1 MRLSPEALEF
11 IHAPDTVDFVTRA
24 TDSFFEY
31 VQSSTDVIVGQKL
44 SGQYVLGYVKR
55 ENFHRLEEAL
65 GASFVSSA
73 SVVLGL
79 LDRPALDA
87 AGVSQV
93 HNQPYLNLKGRGVL
107 LGFVDTGIDYTQDV
121 FRYEDGTSKIQYIYD
136 QTAEGDP
143 PSGFLLGR
151 EYSKADIDAALASEN
166 PYSLVPERDED
177 GHGTFLASVAAGRQT
192 EEFSGAA
199 PDAEIIAVK
208 LKKARPFYREKFCV
222 PADQEHAY
230 ESSAVMVGVEYILRK
245 ARELG
250 RPVAICIGLGT
261 NSGSHDGT
269 SVFEEY
275 LSAVSIQKGVCL
287 CAAAGN
293 EAEARHHT
301 GGILQPGEKP
311 GHVDLKVGEN
321 AGDVYMAV
329 WNTVADRLS
338 VSVRSPSG
346 ELVGRVPARPGFVP
360 AADVKLVLEAARVQV
375 EYHFPV
381 EGSGG
386 QLTVIR
392 ILGATPGVW
401 TIELHG
407 DILLNGSYQVW
418 LPMAG
423 FVSPTVEFLAATPDY
438 TITCPASAVGVICCG
453 AYDSASKSLYAKSSR
468 GPAWDGRILPDLVAP
483 GVGVGGIYPYGYGV
497 MSGTS
502 AAAAVLAGIC
512 ALLLQWGVREGNDP
526 AMGTYQIRAYLI
538 RGCLRRA
545 DMTYPNNQW
554 GYGAVQLMQ
563 SFHLMREL

>member
-11 IHAPDTVDFVTRA
+11 IHAPDTIDFVTRA
-24 TDSFFEY
+24 SNAFFEFARN
-31 VQSSTDVIVGQKL
+31 STDVVVGQVL
-44 SGQYVLGYVKR
+44 SGRYVLAYMKA
-55 ENFHRLEEAL
+55 EKFHLLEEAL
-65 GASFVSSA
+65 GTAFISSVS
-73 SVVLGL
+73 VILGL

-93 HNQPYLNLKGRGVL
+93 QSQPYLNLKGRGVL

-121 FRYEDGTSKIQYIYD
+121 FRYADGSSKIQYIYD

-143 PSGFLLGR
+143 PPGFLLGR
-151 EYSKADIDAALASEN
+151 EYSKADIDAALASET
-166 PYSLVPERDED
+166 PYDLVPERDED
-177 GHGTFLASVAAGRQT
+177 GHGTFLASVAAGRET
-192 EEFSGAA
+192 EDFSGAA

-208 LKKARPFYREKFCV
+208 LKKARPLYRERYCV
-222 PADQEHAY
+222 PADQENAY

-245 ARELG
+245 ARELD

-261 NSGSHDGT
+261 NAGGHDGY

-275 LSAVSIQKGVCL
+275 LSGASIQKGVCL

-301 GGILQPGEKP
+301 GGVLRPGEPP
-311 GHVDLKVGEN
+311 GQVDLKVGEN

-346 ELVGRVPARPGFVP
+346 ELVGRVPAKPGTGP
-360 AADVKLVLEAARVQV
+360 AVDVKLVLEAARVQV

-401 TIELHG
+401 SIQLHG
-407 DILLNGSYQVW
+407 DILLNGGYQVW
-418 LPMAG
+418 LPMTG
-423 FVSPTVEFLAATPDY
+423 FVAPSVEFLAATPDY
-438 TITCPASAVGVICCG
+438 TVTSPGSAVGVICCG

-468 GPAWDGRILPDLVAP
+468 GPAWDGRILPDLTAP
-483 GVGVGGIYPYGYGV
+483 GVGVGGIYPYGPGS

-502 AAAAVLAGIC
+502 AAAAVLAGVC
-512 ALLLQWGVREGNDP
+512 ALLLQWGIREGNDP

-538 RGCLRRA
+538 RGCLRRP
-545 DMTYPNNQW
+545 DMVYPNNQW
-554 GYGAVQLMQ
+554 GYGSVQLMQ

>member
-1 MRLSPEALEF
+1 MRLSPEAQAF
-11 IHAPDTVDFVTRA
+11 INAPDTVDFVTRA
-24 TDSFFEY
+24 TDAFFDY
-31 VQSSTDVIVGQKL
+31 ARSSGDVVVGQML
-44 SGQYVLGYVKR
+44 SGRYVLGYIKA
-55 ENFHRLEEAL
+55 ENFHKLEEAL
-65 GASFVSSA
+65 GAAFLSSF

-93 HNQPYLNLKGRGVL
+93 HSQPYLNLKGRGVL

-121 FRYEDGTSKIQYIYD
+121 FRYEDGASRIRYIYD
-136 QTAEGDP
+136 QTAGGEP
-143 PSGFLLGR
+143 PAGFLLGR
-151 EYSKADIDAALASEN
+151 EYTKEEIDAALASPN
-166 PYSLVPERDED
+166 PYELVPERDEE

-192 EEFSGAA
+192 EDFSGAA

-208 LKKARPFYREKFCV
+208 LKKARPFYREKYCV
-222 PADQEHAY
+222 PPEQQYAY
-230 ESSAVMVGVEYILRK
+230 ESSAVMLGVEYILRK

-261 NSGSHDGT
+261 NAGSHDGY

-275 LSAVSIQKGVCL
+275 LGGVSIQNGVCL

-301 GGILQPGEKP
+301 GGVLQPGEKP
-311 GHVDLKVGEN
+311 GQVDLKVGEN
-321 AGDVYMAV
+321 AGDVYLAV

-346 ELVGRVPARPGFVP
+346 ELVGRVPARPGVSL

-401 TIELHG
+401 NIQLHG

-418 LPMAG
+418 LPMTG
-423 FVSPTVEFLAATPDY
+423 FVSPSVEFLAATPDC
-438 TITCPASAVGVICCG
+438 TVTCPGSAVGLICCG

-468 GPAWDGRILPDLVAP
+468 GPAWDGRILPDLTAP
-483 GVGVGGIYPYGYGV
+483 GVGVGGIYPYGPGS

-502 AAAAVLAGIC
+502 AAAAVLAGVC
-512 ALLLQWGVREGNDP
+512 ALLLQWGIREGNDP

-538 RGCLRRA
+538 RGCLRRP
-545 DMTYPNNQW
+545 DMVYPNNQW
-554 GYGAVQLMQ
+554 GYGSVQLMQ

>member
-11 IHAPDTVDFVTRA
+11 IHAPDTIDFVTRA
-24 TDSFFEY
+24 SDAFFEFAKK
-31 VQSSTDVIVGQKL
+31 SSDVVIGQML
-44 SGQYVLGYVKR
+44 SGRYVLGYMKA
-55 ENFHRLEEAL
+55 EKFHLLEEAL
-65 GASFVSSA
+65 GAAFISSVSA
-73 SVVLGL
+73 VLGL

-93 HNQPYLNLKGRGVL
+93 HSQPYLNLKGRGVL

-121 FRYEDGTSKIQYIYD
+121 FRYADGASKIQYIYD
-136 QTAEGDP
+136 QTAEGEP
-143 PSGFLLGR
+143 PAGFVLGR
-151 EYSKADIDAALASEN
+151 EYAKADIDAALASED
-166 PYSLVPERDED
+166 PYALVPQRDED
-177 GHGTFLASVAAGRQT
+177 GHGTFLASVAAGRQS
-192 EEFSGAA
+192 EDFSGAA

-208 LKKARPFYREKFCV
+208 LKKARPLYRERYCV
-222 PADQEHAY
+222 PASQENAY

-261 NSGSHDGT
+261 NAGGHDGY

-275 LSAVSIQKGVCL
+275 LSGVSIQKGVCL

-301 GGILQPGEKP
+301 GGVLRPGEPP
-311 GHVDLKVGEN
+311 GQVDLKVGDN
-321 AGDVYMAV
+321 AGDVYLAV

-346 ELVGRVPARPGFVP
+346 ELVGRVPAKPGIGP
-360 AADVKLVLEAARVQV
+360 AVDVKLVLEAARVQV

-401 TIELHG
+401 NIQLHG

-418 LPMAG
+418 LPMTG
-423 FVSPTVEFLAATPDY
+423 FVAPSVEFLAATPDY
-438 TITCPASAVGVICCG
+438 TVTCPGSAIGVICCG

-468 GPAWDGRILPDLVAP
+468 GPAWDGRILPDLTAP
-483 GVGVGGIYPYGYGV
+483 GVGVGGIYPYGPGS

-502 AAAAVLAGIC
+502 AAAAVLAGVC
-512 ALLLQWGVREGNDP
+512 ALLLQWGIREGNDP

-538 RGCLRRA
+538 RGCLRRP
-545 DMTYPNNQW
+545 DMVYPNNQW
-554 GYGAVQLMQ
+554 GYGSVQLMQ

>member
-11 IHAPDTVDFVTRA
+11 IHAPDTIDFVTRA
-24 TDSFFEY
+24 SDAFFEFARN
-31 VQSSTDVIVGQKL
+31 SNDVVVGQML
-44 SGQYVLGYVKR
+44 SGRYVLGYMKA
-55 ENFHRLEEAL
+55 EKFHLLEEAL
-65 GASFVSSA
+65 GTAFISSV

-93 HNQPYLNLKGRGVL
+93 HSQPYLNLKGRGVL

-121 FRYEDGTSKIQYIYD
+121 FRYADGTSKIQYIYD
-136 QTAEGDP
+136 QTADGDP
-143 PSGFLLGR
+143 PAGFVLGR
-151 EYSKADIDAALASEN
+151 EYSKADLDAALASDD
-166 PYSLVPERDED
+166 PYALVPQRDED

-192 EEFSGAA
+192 EDFSGAA

-208 LKKARPFYREKFCV
+208 LKTARPFYRERYCV
-222 PADQEHAY
+222 PRDQQHAY

-261 NSGSHDGT
+261 NAGGHDGC

-275 LSAVSIQKGVCL
+275 LGGVSIQKGVCL

-301 GGILQPGEKP
+301 GGVLRPGEPP
-311 GHVDLKVGEN
+311 GQVDLKVGEN
-321 AGDVYMAV
+321 AGDVYIAV

-338 VSVRSPSG
+338 ASVRSPSG
-346 ELVGRVPARPGFVP
+346 ELVGRVPARPGVSP

-401 TIELHG
+401 TIQLHG
-407 DILLNGSYQVW
+407 DILLNGGYQVW
-418 LPMAG
+418 LPMSG
-423 FVSPTVEFLAATPDY
+423 FVSPTVEFLAATPDC
-438 TITCPASAVGVICCG
+438 TVTSPASAVGIICCG

-468 GPAWDGRILPDLVAP
+468 GPAWDGRVLPDLTAP
-483 GVGVGGIYPYGYGV
+483 GVGVGGIYPYGPGS

-502 AAAAVLAGIC
+502 AAAAVLAGVC

-538 RGCLRRA
+538 RGCLRRP
-545 DMTYPNNQW
+545 DMVYPNNQW
-554 GYGAVQLMQ
+554 GYGSVQLMQ
-563 SFHLMREL
+563 TFHLMREL

>member
-1 MRLSPEALEF
+1 MQLSPEALEF

-24 TDSFFEY
+24 TDAFFDY
-31 VQSSTDVIVGQKL
+31 VRSSNDVVVGQTL
-44 SGQYVLGYVKR
+44 SGRYVLGYVKA

-65 GASFVSSA
+65 GTAFVSSVP
-73 SVVLGL
+73 VVLGL

-93 HNQPYLNLKGRGVL
+93 HSQPYLNLKGRGVL
-107 LGFVDTGIDYTQDV
+107 IGFVDTGIDYTQDV
-121 FRYEDGTSKIQYIYD
+121 FRYADGTSKIQYIYD
-136 QTAEGDP
+136 QTAEGEP
-143 PSGFLLGR
+143 PAGFLLGR
-151 EYSKADIDAALASEN
+151 EYAKADIDAALASED
-166 PYSLVPERDED
+166 PYALVPERDED
-177 GHGTFLASVAAGRQT
+177 GHGTFLASVAAGGESET
-192 EEFSGAA
+192 FSGAA

-208 LKKARPFYREKFCV
+208 LKKARPFYREKYCV
-222 PADQEHAY
+222 PADQENAY

-250 RPVAICIGLGT
+250 RPVAICIALGS
-261 NSGSHDGT
+261 NAGSHDGY

-275 LSAVSIQKGVCL
+275 LGGVSLQKGVCL

-293 EAEARHHT
+293 EAEARHHA
-301 GGILQPGEKP
+301 GGVLQSGGAPAQ
-311 GHVDLKVGEN
+311 VDLKVGER
-321 AGDVYMAV
+321 AGDVYLAV

-346 ELVGRVPARPGFVP
+346 ELVGRVPARPGTAP
-360 AADVKLVLEAARVQV
+360 AADVKLVLEAARVQI

-401 TIELHG
+401 SIYLHG
-407 DILLNGSYQVW
+407 DILLDGSYHVW
-418 LPMAG
+418 LPMTG
-423 FVSPTVEFLAATPDY
+423 FVSPTVEFLAASPDY
-438 TITCPASAVGVICCG
+438 TITSPATAVGLICCG

-468 GPAWDGRILPDLVAP
+468 GPARDGRMLPDLTAP
-483 GVGVGGIYPYGYGV
+483 GVGVGGVWPYGPGV

-502 AAAAVLAGIC
+502 AAAAVLAGVC

-545 DMTYPNNQW
+545 DMSYPNNQW
-554 GYGAVQLMQ
+554 GYGSVQLMQ